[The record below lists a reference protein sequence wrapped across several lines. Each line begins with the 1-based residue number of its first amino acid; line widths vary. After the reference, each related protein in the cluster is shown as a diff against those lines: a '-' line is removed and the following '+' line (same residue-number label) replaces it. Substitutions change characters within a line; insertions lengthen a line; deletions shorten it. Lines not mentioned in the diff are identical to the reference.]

1 MEVAGRRIRGY
12 FAARGGTLGPDHSRY
27 GAIILGAMRSEALS
41 RGVIHTATPRRK
53 RPVIVGVEDTTA
65 SAVAVSWAADE
76 ARSRGVPLH
85 IVRGYTWATATPYL
99 VADDRYVMA
108 ELRKDSASI
117 AHEAA
122 RQAHAQDSE
131 LVVQCEVSGTCAPDL
146 LIARSVEAS
155 LVVLGSRGRGAVARS
170 LLGSVSSE
178 VAARAAAPVVVVC
191 GAPPLAGEG
200 SRVVVGVKA
209 DETARPTLAFAFEH
223 AQRHGL
229 EVHAVLCWRPSGI
242 ADVRPMPERAER
254 WLAEALCGWREEYPD
269 VPLTS
274 EVVRDDPA
282 RALVAAAGASKLLV
296 VGRHGR
302 TPRMGALLGS
312 VSQAAIHHATRP
324 VAVVPVVR
332 DD

>member
-1 MEVAGRRIRGY
+1 
-12 FAARGGTLGPDHSRY
+12 
-27 GAIILGAMRSEALS
+27 MRSEALS
-41 RGVIHTATPRRK
+41 LDASGTTTSHRR
-53 RPVIVGVEDTTA
+53 RPVIVGVEDTAA

-85 IVRGYTWATATPYL
+85 IVRGYTWANATPYL
-99 VADDRYVMA
+99 AGDDRYVMA
-108 ELRKDSASI
+108 ELRKDSECI
-117 AHEAA
+117 AREAA
-122 RQAHAQDSE
+122 DQAQAQDSE
-131 LVVQCEVSGTCAPDL
+131 LVVRSEVSGTFAPDL
-146 LIARSVEAS
+146 LIARSVDAS

-170 LLGSVSSE
+170 VLGSVSSE

-191 GAPPLAGEG
+191 GPPPLAGEG

-209 DETARPTLAFAFEH
+209 DETAQPTLAFAFEH

-242 ADVRPMPERAER
+242 ADVRPMPGRAER
-254 WLAEALCGWREEYPD
+254 WLAEALCGWRERYPELR
-269 VPLTS
+269 LTS
-274 EVVRDDPA
+274 EVVRGDPA
-282 RALVAAAGASKLLV
+282 RALVVEAATSKLLV